1 MAAGADLPP
10 PGAARLP
17 PMPSAAVTAHL
28 RGLAPGPLGRA
39 QAALAA
45 GRVVLLEGDTARRLR
60 TARALAAVAFPG
72 HPLVTVAGPTP
83 GFEGLRSAHVL
94 YVDDVAALAPESVL
108 ALAALV
114 DDRTTPVIA
123 GTSGAV
129 PDALVDELGAIAL
142 FCGPE
147 PVVAREVTPPL
158 AVPTAR
164 EQAPTPAATAGHL
177 ELVLT
182 ELAHELRNPF
192 VTIKTFAEHLP
203 DLLEDASL
211 RARFAALAGE
221 AIERMDGLLEN
232 VMAFARL
239 EPPVRRDV
247 DLGALLD
254 ALLGEL
260 GPELAAR
267 DIAVRR
273 AGTTEIHCAAD
284 PEHLSYGLRNL
295 FAGLAREVSPHE
307 ALLVDTQANGVVR
320 LQFAAGG
327 AEGRRLRQLLG
338 GAPEGQHGDPTML
351 PLAFTLARAALMR
364 GGGSLDLS
372 EEPDGPTT
380 LVVRLPTAA

>member
-1 MAAGADLPP
+1 MVAASGCARMSSAGRCSICASPRRENATVASPDLVAS
-10 PGAARLP
+10 GAARLP
-17 PMPSAAVTAHL
+17 PMPCAAVTSHL
-28 RGLAPGPLGRA
+28 QGLAPGPLGRA

-45 GRVVLLEGDTARRLR
+45 GRAVLLEGDTARRLR

-72 HPLVTVAGPTP
+72 HALVTVAGPTP
-83 GFEGLRSAHVL
+83 PFEGLRSADVL
-94 YVDDVAALAPESVL
+94 YVDDVAALAPASVL
-108 ALAALV
+108 AFAALL
-114 DDRTTPVIA
+114 DDRTMPVIA
-123 GTSGAV
+123 GTSAAV
-129 PDALVDELGAIAL
+129 PDALVEALGEIAL
-142 FCGPE
+142 FCGPQ
-147 PVVAREVTPPL
+147 PAGPS
-158 AVPTAR
+158 
-164 EQAPTPAATAGHL
+164 APPAAAPEPEPQAAPATATAAATERHL

-203 DLLEDASL
+203 ELLEDASL
-211 RARFAALAGE
+211 RVRFAALAGE
-221 AIERMDGLLEN
+221 AIERMDGLLDN

-239 EPPVRRDV
+239 DPPVRRDV

-273 AGTTEIHCAAD
+273 EGANEIHCAAD

-338 GAPEGQHGDPTML
+338 GTP
-351 PLAFTLARAALMR
+351 
-364 GGGSLDLS
+364 
-372 EEPDGPTT
+372 
-380 LVVRLPTAA
+380 